1 MSNLPRWL
9 GRVRTWLVPT
19 NVLLVAFAIV
29 LFLALFMTD
38 FRIARSPI
46 HRPPP
51 PGPAVEPPKLGMVE
65 IVEPL
70 KGPWVGNINWGKL
83 FESPP
88 GIAGLGQLSTTPVAV
103 MQTDVL
109 PGPPKVWT
117 ISLSKQR
124 LETIGIFYG
133 QLYARIICGIGGATQ
148 TVDLDWSEGSTV
160 NVVANSISVQAY
172 QLGQL
177 AYRVRIG
184 AAVGMYPSGKVRA
197 PTFTYGERTLPAGLP
212 GVLLNVP
219 SHAKRLFVATRV
231 WPTDLQVIPTQ
242 VNAFPTGPLY
252 DIATVPTLIST
263 GIPIGGQY
271 DQVLL
276 MSAAGGVV
284 VTAQFELDL

>member
-1 MSNLPRWL
+1 MAS
-9 GRVRTWLVPT
+9 
-19 NVLLVAFAIV
+19 
-29 LFLALFMTD
+29 LFLVLVCLLFLTSPMPNY
-38 FRIARSPI
+38 RIAR
-46 HRPPP
+46 PPP
-51 PGPAVEPPKLGMVE
+51 ERLPVQPRVAPQQSGTQLVEV
-65 IVEPL
+65 VEPL
-70 KGPWVGNINWGKL
+70 RGPWVGNINWGKL

-88 GIAGLGQLSTTPVAV
+88 GVAGLGQLSTTPVAV
-103 MQTDVL
+103 LQTEVL
-109 PGPPKVWT
+109 PGPPKIWT

-124 LETIGIFYG
+124 LETIGFFYG

-148 TVDLDWSEGSTV
+148 TVEVDWSEGTTV
-160 NVVANSISVQAY
+160 NVVANNISVQAY

-184 AAVGMYPSGKVRA
+184 AAVGMLPSGKVRA

-212 GVLLNVP
+212 GVTLNVP
-219 SHAKRLFVATRV
+219 SHAKRLYVATRV
-231 WPTDLQVIPTQ
+231 WPTDLQVVLTQ
-242 VNAFPTGPLY
+242 INAWPTGPLF

-276 MSAAGGVV
+276 LSAAGGPV